1 LCAIRSGRQNRAL
14 PEAQGR
20 YDMKAL
26 VWHGKNDIRC
36 DQVPDP
42 SIEDKRDVIIK
53 VTACAIC
60 GSDLHLFD
68 GQMPTMKSGDVLGH
82 EFMGEVIEVGSPD
95 HKLKKGDR
103 VVVPFNINCGECS
116 QCQRGNYASCLRSN
130 RNGAMAAE
138 QFGYPTAGLFG
149 YSHITGGY
157 WGGQAEYVRV
167 PMADVAP
174 MKVPEGMDDEH
185 ALFLTDILPT
195 GWQAAEYCDI
205 KGGETIAI
213 WGAGPVGLFAIKSAS
228 VMGAA
233 RIIVIETVPE
243 RIALARQAGATDI
256 IDLKN
261 EDVLARIKDITN
273 GEGPDAV
280 IDCVGME
287 ATAGHGMLGILSAV
301 QEAVTSTQRPY
312 ALEQAIQAVR
322 ASGIVSVPGVY
333 AGPVPVNMG
342 AVVQKG
348 LTMRSGQT
356 HVKRYLDKLTG
367 LIQEGRIDPTFLI
380 TTRSTKLEDGP
391 DLYKTFRDKKDG
403 CVKVVFN
410 LA

>member
-1 LCAIRSGRQNRAL
+1 
-14 PEAQGR
+14 
-20 YDMKAL
+20 MKAL
-26 VWHGKNDIRC
+26 VWHGKGDIRC
-36 DQVPDP
+36 DSVADP
-42 SIEDKRDVIIK
+42 RIEDARDVILK

-68 GQMPTMKSGDVLGH
+68 GQMPTMESGDVLGH
-82 EFMGEVIEVGSPD
+82 EFMGVVVETGSPS
-95 HKLKKGDR
+95 HKLKQGDR
-103 VVVPFNINCGECS
+103 VVVPFNINCGECR
-116 QCQRGNYASCLRSN
+116 QCKMGNWASCLRSN
-130 RNGAMAAE
+130 RNAKMAAE

-149 YSHITGGY
+149 YSHLTGGY

-205 KGGETIAI
+205 KGGETVAI
-213 WGAGPVGLFAIKSAS
+213 WGAGPVGLFAIKSAQ

-233 RIIVIETVPE
+233 RIIAIETVPE

-256 IDLKN
+256 IELEK
-261 EDVLARIKDITN
+261 EDVMERIKEITN
-273 GEGPDAV
+273 GQGADAV

-301 QEAVTSTQRPY
+301 QEKLTSTQRPY
-312 ALEQAIQAVR
+312 ALEQMIQAVR
-322 ASGIVSVPGVY
+322 PSGIVSVPGVY
-333 AGPVPVNMG
+333 AGPVPVNMA

-348 LTMRSGQT
+348 LTIRSGQT
-356 HVKRYLDKLTG
+356 HVKRYLEPLTKL
-367 LIQEGRIDPTFLI
+367 IEEGKIDPTFLI
-380 TTRSTKLEDGP
+380 THRSSKLEDGP
-391 DLYKTFRDKKDG
+391 ELYKTFRDKKDG
-403 CVKVVFN
+403 CVKVVFHP
-410 LA
+410 A